1 MDSVS
6 PFLFAPNPLLSVVL
20 LSLSLPPISCFG
32 GAPPPFW
39 GAGAPVFTP
48 LSGCLSA
55 CLSCG
60 NSGPSCRKPWFPR
73 PDPGDHHLSLRQ
85 ANLSRHHSR
94 DFATPVFASL
104 AMRLILV
111 LRISR
116 AKCHPGDLAQLRG
129 CMTDARANSLFASS
143 ETSRIVHAAASARP
157 PVARKH
163 LAFRRDR
170 LCSSQRY
177 GTRKQ

>member
-1 MDSVS
+1 LGSVS

-20 LSLSLPPISCFG
+20 LSLSLPPNSCFG
-32 GAPPPFW
+32 GAPPPPPSCW
-39 GAGAPVFTP
+39 GARAPVFTP

-60 NSGPSCRKPWFPR
+60 NSGPSCLKPWFPR

-85 ANLSRHHSR
+85 VNLLRHHSR
-94 DFATPVFASL
+94 DFATPIFASL
-104 AMRLILV
+104 VMRLILV

-116 AKCHPGDLAQLRG
+116 AKCHPGDLARLRG

-143 ETSRIVHAAASARP
+143 ETLRIVHECRCFSQAAG
-157 PVARKH
+157 
-163 LAFRRDR
+163 R
-170 LCSSQRY
+170 LETFSIQ
-177 GTRKQ
+177 T